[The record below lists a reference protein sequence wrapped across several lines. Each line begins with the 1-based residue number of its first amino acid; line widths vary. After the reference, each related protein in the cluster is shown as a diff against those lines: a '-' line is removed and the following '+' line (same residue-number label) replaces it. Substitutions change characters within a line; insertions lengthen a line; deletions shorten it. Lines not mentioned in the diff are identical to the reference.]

1 VEKFPVV
8 ISIDNIDVTST
19 TVLSP
24 ALNDKY
30 MRLQAAVRDMGRVI
44 VAFSGGV
51 DSTLVAKV
59 AYDVLGQDAL
69 AVMAVSPSYA
79 ESELPEALDLLKAI
93 GIPHRVVETDEVSDP
108 RYAANPANRCY
119 FCKEHLF
126 EALFD
131 IAAQEEYAFIL
142 DGFNADD
149 TGDHRPG
156 RQTGRERGVR
166 SPLHEAGLNKNDIR
180 TLARHLG
187 LSNWAK
193 PAMACLSS
201 RVAYGEAI
209 TPDILRQIDRAED
222 VLRGLGLD
230 QLRVRHH
237 DTLAR
242 IEVTPDALPVVLTHR
257 DQIVARLKALGYVYV
272 TLDLQGFRSGSGNE
286 ALTHHV

>member
-1 VEKFPVV
+1 MV

-19 TVLSP
+19 TALSP
-24 ALNDKY
+24 ALNGKY
-30 MRLQAAVRDMGRVI
+30 ARLQTDLRALQRVI

-51 DSTLVAKV
+51 DSTLVARV
-59 AYDVLGQDAL
+59 AYDVLGANAL

-79 ESELPEALDLLKAI
+79 ASELPEALDLLKAI
-93 GIPHRVVETDEVSDP
+93 GIPYRVVETDEVSDP

-119 FCKEHLF
+119 FCKEHLY
-126 EALFD
+126 EALFE
-131 IAAQEEYAFIL
+131 IAEQEHYAFIL

-156 RQTGRERGVR
+156 RQAGRERGVR
-166 SPLHEAGLNKNDIR
+166 SPLHAAGLDKADIR
-180 TLARHLG
+180 ALARYLD
-187 LSNWAK
+187 LANWAK
-193 PAMACLSS
+193 PALACLSS

-209 TPDILRQIDRAED
+209 TPAILRQIDRAED
-222 VLRGLGLD
+222 VLRDLGLG

-242 IEVTPDALPVVLTHR
+242 IEVTPDALPSVMASR
-257 DQIVARLKALGYVYV
+257 DQIVSRLKALGYVYV

-286 ALTHHV
+286 ALTAHA

>member
-1 VEKFPVV
+1 MV
-8 ISIDNIDVTST
+8 ISIDNIDVTRT
-19 TVLSP
+19 TGLPP

-30 MRLQAAVRDMGRVI
+30 TRLQAALREMGRVI

-59 AYDVLGQDAL
+59 AFDVLGQDAL

-79 ESELPEALDLLKAI
+79 ASELPEALELLKAI
-93 GIPHRVVETDEVSDP
+93 GIPYRVVETDEVSDP

-119 FCKEHLF
+119 FCKEHLY

-131 IAAQEEYAFIL
+131 IAAQERYAFIL
-142 DGFNADD
+142 DGSNADD

-156 RQTGRERGVR
+156 RQAGRERGVR
-166 SPLHEAGLNKNDIR
+166 SPLHEAGLDKNDIR

-209 TPDILRQIDRAED
+209 TPAILRQIDRAED
-222 VLRGLGLD
+222 VLRGLGLG

-242 IEVTPDALPVVLTHR
+242 IEVTPDAIPVVLAHR
-257 DQIVARLKALGYVYV
+257 DAIVARLKALGYVYV

-286 ALTHHV
+286 ALTHHA